1 MSTKPDQPTHTPATA
16 PMTQKNWRSIL
27 AWALYDW
34 GNSAFAVVVLA
45 GFYPLFFRQYWA
57 QGQSSE
63 DITFYLGLANSV
75 SSLLIVLAA
84 PMLGAIADRASLRK
98 ELLTLF
104 ALLGISMTAA
114 LFWVSQGQWQ
124 LAALLFT
131 ASSIGFMGGNVFYDS
146 LMVNVAEPKDYDR
159 VSALGFGLGY
169 LGSGL
174 LFAFCV
180 YLTLHPGDFGLAD
193 AAAAV
198 KTSFLLTG
206 IWWALF
212 SIPLLLWVEDPQPGN
227 TESLSMSQAARAGIA
242 QLIDTFRHIR
252 QLRPV
257 WIFLLAYWLYIDGV
271 DTVIRMAVDYGKALG
286 FDSQELIKALLITQ
300 FVGFPAA
307 IAFGWLGGKIGTR
320 NGIFLGI
327 LAYILIT
334 AWASRMD
341 SSAEFY
347 GLAIF
352 VGLAQGGIQSLSRS
366 YYAKL
371 IPADSAGEFFGF
383 YNMLGKFAAVLGP
396 LMVGWV
402 GVLSGNPRTG
412 LLSLLVLFVAGGI
425 LLMFV
430 RPADQNR

>member
-1 MSTKPDQPTHTPATA
+1 MTIKVNSTK
-16 PMTQKNWRSIL
+16 NRRSVV

-34 GNSAFAVVVLA
+34 ANSAFAVVVLA

-57 QGQSSE
+57 QGQNSE

-75 SSLLIVLAA
+75 SSLIIVLAA

-104 ALLGISMTAA
+104 ALLGISMTTS
-114 LFWVSQGQWQ
+114 LFWVGQGQWE

-146 LMVNVAEPKDYDR
+146 LMVNVAEPRDYDR

-174 LFAFCV
+174 LFSFCV
-180 YLTLHPGDFGLAD
+180 YMTINPGLFGLED
-193 AAAAV
+193 ASAAV

-206 IWWALF
+206 LWWALF
-212 SIPLLLWVEDPQPGN
+212 SLPLLLWVEDSQPAN
-227 TESLSMSQAARAGIA
+227 TVKLNLLKATQAGFI
-242 QLIDTFRHIR
+242 QLAETFKHIR
-252 QLRPV
+252 TLRPV
-257 WIFLLAYWLYIDGV
+257 WLFLLAYWLYIDGV

-286 FDSQELIKALLITQ
+286 FNNQDLIKALLITQ

-320 NGIFLGI
+320 NGLFLGI
-327 LAYILIT
+327 AAYVIIT

-341 SSAEFY
+341 TSEEFY

-366 YYAKL
+366 FYAKL
-371 IPADSAGEFFGF
+371 IPADKAGEFFGF

-402 GVLSGNPRTG
+402 GVLTGNPRTG
-412 LLSLLVLFVAGGI
+412 LLSLLVLFIAGG
-425 LLMFV
+425 LVLSRV
-430 RPADQNR
+430 QPPKPA